1 MGSPEGCVITSYSI
15 HYTKLYDISIH
26 RDDCEQLKE
35 LSRRNPE
42 RLIEAVWGENYSG
55 GYTLTVRI
63 TANDRS
69 GLLRDITTIIANE
82 KINVLG
88 MRTRSNVKQQLAE
101 LDIDMEIY
109 NIEALNRV
117 LAKIN
122 QMDEVISAHRL

>member
-1 MGSPEGCVITSYSI
+1 M
-15 HYTKLYDISIH
+15 HIS
-26 RDDCEQLKE
+26 
-35 LSRRNPE
+35 
-42 RLIEAVWGENYSG
+42 
-55 GYTLTVRI
+55 
-63 TANDRS
+63 ANDRS

-88 MRTRSNVKQQLAE
+88 MRTRSNVRQQSAE

-122 QMDEVISAHRL
+122 QMDDVISAHRL

>member
-1 MGSPEGCVITSYSI
+1 MLSADPGDSIIGFITQGRG
-15 HYTKLYDISIH
+15 ISIH
-26 RDDCEQLKE
+26 REDCEQFKE

-42 RLIEAVWGENYSG
+42 RVIDAVWGENYSG
-55 GYTLTVRI
+55 GYPLTVRI

-88 MRTRSNVKQQLAE
+88 MRSRSNVKQQTADI
-101 LDIDMEIY
+101 DIDMEIY
-109 NIEALNRV
+109 NIETLNRM

-122 QMDEVISAHRL
+122 QMNDVVSAKRL